1 MKPTA
6 TKCIV
11 AALACAGFTA
21 AAQAASIQ
29 IHKQPNF
36 TGASVT
42 LTEQSQDLK
51 SINFHDQASSLVL
64 DGTWEVCTQP
74 KFNGHCET
82 LQPGRYSKLE
92 QSLNHRIESVRP
104 VADAKSARGG
114 DRGNYASQNN
124 EQRHGWTPDER
135 RSEDRRDDD
144 RRGDRRGRPSVGA
157 LDIYPGADF
166 HGRPMRLD
174 RDTETLERASG
185 EASSIVIH
193 EGTWQ
198 LCTQAFYEG
207 FCRTF
212 EPGRYASLGRLDNR
226 VASAKLIR

>member
-1 MKPTA
+1 MNPTSKKHILA
-6 TKCIV
+6 
-11 AALACAGFTA
+11 AALACAGFA
-21 AAQAASIQ
+21 ATAQAASIQ
-29 IHKQPNF
+29 IHKQPDF

-42 LTEQSQDLK
+42 LTAPSQDLK

-82 LQPGRYSKLE
+82 LAPGRYAKLE

-104 VADAKSARGG
+104 VADAKSARG
-114 DRGNYASQNN
+114 DTRRDYANDN
-124 EQRHGWTPDER
+124 AEPRHGWTPAPEER
-135 RSEDRRDDD
+135 RDD
-144 RRGDRRGRPSVGA
+144 RRGDPRARPSAGA
-157 LDIYPGADF
+157 IDIYPGADF
-166 HGRPMRLD
+166 HGRPMRVVS
-174 RDTETLERASG
+174 DTATLEQASG
-185 EASSIVIH
+185 EASSLVIH

-198 LCTQAFYEG
+198 LCSQAFYEG
-207 FCRTF
+207 YCRTF